1 MALIN
6 LVKLTD
12 TFNTFMNLVNS
23 IINKINKIEVTETSV
38 KLSAS
43 TNATGPVA
51 DADIANNQGV
61 LFLNSSGILHIR
73 KRDSGGN
80 LTTVRV
86 YDNTTV

>member
-43 TNATGPVA
+43 TNSDGPVA
-51 DADIANNQGV
+51 DADIANNQGDV
-61 LFLNSSGILHIR
+61 MFFAWADSPVKYSNSR
-73 KRDSGGN
+73 
-80 LTTVRV
+80 
-86 YDNTTV
+86 

>member
-1 MALIN
+1 MVLIN

-43 TNATGPVA
+43 TNSDGPVA

-61 LFLNSSGILHIR
+61 LFIDSTGDLKIR
-73 KRDSGGN
+73 YKDSNGN
-80 LTTVRV
+80 PTTV
-86 YDNTTV
+86 TIGTQA

>member
-61 LFLNSSGILHIR
+61 LFIDSTGDLKIRYKNSSGTT
-73 KRDSGGN
+73 
-80 LTTVRV
+80 TTVTIG
-86 YDNTTV
+86 NQA